1 MSNPSWEQKRSATH
15 RPYRSATSS
24 SPMRRRIRPEASPS
38 PNVGPQKFL
47 RVFSGR
53 IACIIRWWPG
63 SWTTDPNGKQAFLLL
78 FWFGRLLV
86 IAKFGKR
93 TYYEE
98 FNKVRS
104 SYKMMMK
111 LLISFLTCLDCS
123 LNANPLSIF
132 LLLHPQVMMWWLCA
146 RLDGPFCAI
155 HVSAFHTLWAH
166 DTVYGSITLEKMQI

>member
-1 MSNPSWEQKRSATH
+1 MSNPSWGQKRSATH

-123 LNANPLSIF
+123 LNANHYPFFCCFIHKSWCDDFVHVWIAHFVLF
-132 LLLHPQVMMWWLCA
+132 MYLPFTLCG
-146 RLDGPFCAI
+146 RM
-155 HVSAFHTLWAH
+155 TLFM
-166 DTVYGSITLEKMQI
+166 DQ